1 MIKDKDIN
9 FLKKL
14 EYHPHLRKRFEEILN
29 VAESEEM
36 LTADEAEERAIEE
49 TRKLGQEM
57 LQECAKKQHDKQINQ
72 AIENHP
78 EAKRQGKKTLLAINI
93 WKNRIKRTSC

>member
-14 EYHPHLRKRFEEILN
+14 EHYPHLRKRFEEILN
-29 VAESEEM
+29 VAESEDII
-36 LTADEAEERAIEE
+36 TADKAEERAIEE

-57 LQECAKKQHDKQINQ
+57 LQEWAKKQHDRQINKV
-72 AIENHP
+72 IEDHP
-78 EAKRQGKKTLLAINI
+78 KAKRQGKKNSIGDQHLE
-93 WKNRIKRTSC
+93 K